1 MSEPRSSDRGP
12 IQFYDVTYGFMFIWG
27 LYSVIRHWKDANHL
41 TYSFLGG
48 VAWLTLGAFALFVK
62 HWIPAPIK
70 KAQKA
75 AAKRILDFHKAIY
88 ASGPYEYRFVQASDF
103 PELDH
108 EFYDSTRSRL
118 EAQGFRFLGDRENV
132 TLTRLAPDSRT
143 FVRTMVSTDGT
154 ICGSA
159 WHRKLNQR
167 ARNFPAEVRTI
178 EFETEFSDGT
188 FVTTNNSLARTLP
201 VPGIEA
207 ERLAAETPADE
218 LLRIHRE
225 RLARVVA
232 SRPYLAATKL
242 QTMEDVIAF
251 QRRMHAVKARHKQ
264 SIGYTNVQSVERAL
278 GRSLLPPER
287 TFATE
292 IEKLSE
298 DERLANES
306 GPSFSR

>member
-1 MSEPRSSDRGP
+1 MSSPQPSKPSP
-12 IQFYDVTYGFMFIWG
+12 IQFYDVTYGFMFVWG
-27 LYSVIRHWKDANHL
+27 LYSVVRHWNDANHL

-48 VAWLTLGAFALFVK
+48 IAWLTLGAFALFVK

-75 AAKRILDFHKAIY
+75 AARRILEFHKAIY
-88 ASGPYEYRFVQASDF
+88 ASEPYEYQIVQASDF

-108 EFYDSTRSRL
+108 EFYERVRSCL

-132 TLTRLAPDSRT
+132 TLTRLAPDSRM
-143 FVRTMVSTDGT
+143 FVRTMVSADGT
-154 ICGSA
+154 IFGGVY
-159 WHRKLNQR
+159 HMKQRR
-167 ARNFPAEVRTI
+167 ARNYPAEIRTI

-188 FVTTNNSLARTLP
+188 FLTTNNSLARTLP

-207 ERLAAETPADE
+207 ERLAVETPPDE

-225 RLARVVA
+225 RLARVAA
-232 SRPYLAATKL
+232 SRPYLAATKV
-242 QTMEDVIAF
+242 QTMEDGIAF
-251 QRRMHAVKARHKQ
+251 QHRMQAVKARHKQ
-264 SIGYTNVQSVERAL
+264 SIGYTNVQSVEKAL
-278 GRSLLPPER
+278 GRSLLLPER
-287 TFATE
+287 TFAAE